1 MLVLPYRNDVAGDPI
16 RKHKDG
22 FGGGIPRT
30 FAEFPSRLDNAEFL
44 NGLEA
49 VCEESNVRLGF
60 DEVITGFQT
69 AFGGCQE
76 HYGITPDF
84 ATYGKAV
91 AAGLPIGTV
100 VGRNEIMNCFSG
112 KDGAREYSRRH
123 LQRQSPV
130 DDHGR
135 SGCRRNARQPRQQ
148 GDDLQPP
155 HGTGQSP
162 GLRGDD
168 FCMKHQFQAQL
179 MNAGPWGICAS
190 RTSRQQFTGL
200 HRRREVGRAGVLSA
214 PVGLRRDHPR
224 HTSWRSCP
232 SRIRPRTSTGSSGLQ
247 AVVSALEGRRSFLKA
262 SGLAV

>member
-49 VCEESNVRLGF
+49 VCEESNVLLGF
-60 DEVITGFQT
+60 DEVVTGFQT
-69 AFGGCQE
+69 AFGGCRE

-91 AAGLPIGTV
+91 AVGLPIGTV

-112 KDGAREYSRRH
+112 KDGTREYSRRH

-135 SGCRRNARQPRQQ
+135 SGCHRNARQPRQQ

-162 GLRGDD
+162 GLRGDV

-179 MNAGPWGICAS
+179 MNAGPWA
-190 RTSRQQFTGL
+190 
-200 HRRREVGRAGVLSA
+200 
-214 PVGLRRDHPR
+214 
-224 HTSWRSCP
+224 
-232 SRIRPRTSTGSSGLQ
+232 
-247 AVVSALEGRRSFLKA
+247 SALPGHPVNSSRDCTEDRKWAERVFYPHLLDYDVIIPGIHPGVPVRRAYARGRRPDHRAFKQSFQHLREG
-262 SGLAV
+262 GLF